1 MLSYTNI
8 QSRDENNQ
16 QSAQRVTVIT
26 TNYYCHYE
34 TRTDLHLRLSLLA
47 DTGEKSQPLSKLEHP

>member
-8 QSRDENNQ
+8 QFRDENNHQSTQ
-16 QSAQRVTVIT
+16 QVTVIT
-26 TNYYCHYE
+26 TNYYCRYE
-34 TRTDLHLRLSLLA
+34 TRADLHLRLSLLA